1 MSDSLWSQG
10 LQHARLPCPS
20 PSPGVCSNSCS
31 LSQWCHPTISSS
43 VSPFSSCPQTFPG
56 SESFPVSQLFASGL
70 QYGSFNLRFAWVLLM
85 NTQGWFPL
93 GVSGLIL
100 PSKELSRVFSNTV
113 VRKPE
118 FFGAQPSFWSWYW
131 VQAQSA
137 HSKSVK
143 IRWGIGTRKMAA
155 YCLKKN
161 YHVGAWISDSFMD
174 QGWGE
179 GRKQSKKIVSFLQ
192 ISLRMAI
199 LR

>member
-1 MSDSLWSQG
+1 MVKEQILNVICKSQI
-10 LQHARLPCPS
+10 S
-20 PSPGVCSNSCS
+20 P

-43 VSPFSSCPQTFPG
+43 VSPFSSCPQSFPG
-56 SESFPVSQLFASGL
+56 SESFPVSQLFASVH

-85 NTQGWFPL
+85 NIQGWFPL

-100 PSKELSRVFSNTV
+100 PSKGLSRVFSNTT

-155 YCLKKN
+155 YCLKKTSMLGPG
-161 YHVGAWISDSFMD
+161 YQILLWIRDEGKGGNKVKRSFHSCKYLLEW
-174 QGWGE
+174 QYS
-179 GRKQSKKIVSFLQ
+179 GRGIY
-192 ISLRMAI
+192 
-199 LR
+199 